1 MRATLGLFFLPFR
14 EQVFALCSGA
24 ISPSSTHLRL
34 IPSNAFSRTP
44 LGRLLG
50 SGSMSKSV
58 NDAEEVQLDEFNPS
72 IPRTP
77 HEARWNT
84 SNFSDMQN
92 ITPSNP
98 MAYWKGTVYL
108 SWGLMIGILTLQ
120 IIAFLITLMEVFLI
134 GYIAYIWHDADVWV
148 PLVIIVSVVL
158 PTFISA
164 IASIVGMRTFASS
177 NAHHKL
183 IIHGVLLAL
192 NCLSMIIFHVTLK
205 DGLTYVDIFLGIL
218 IFLEILILALWYN
231 FYRLRDVPEILI
243 ASRCCRTCNF
253 SSSSANTKP
262 FPDDA

>member
-1 MRATLGLFFLPFR
+1 
-14 EQVFALCSGA
+14 
-24 ISPSSTHLRL
+24 
-34 IPSNAFSRTP
+34 
-44 LGRLLG
+44 
-50 SGSMSKSV
+50 
-58 NDAEEVQLDEFNPS
+58 
-72 IPRTP
+72 
-77 HEARWNT
+77 
-84 SNFSDMQN
+84 
-92 ITPSNP
+92 

-243 ASRCCRTCNF
+243 ASRCCRTCNC